1 MARRGNK
8 QSTNQTEGTQPEAP
22 TGTQEGTVST
32 TTAEAPASTETPA
45 PAEGNTE
52 AAKAPEAPIDLTQFQ
67 SVANA
72 AVAEADTATGSIP
85 EGELSKVVAEY
96 RGLDGVKAKNKA
108 KTWLNDQMKE
118 AMNGDDIAKAR
129 AFLQLHESMTAGSS
143 GKSGGEKV
151 PADPTEAFVQQ
162 YGTLRLALGLLTPGE
177 GVDEAW
183 ADKAKELVES
193 STAQAQEYLAWVR
206 NDAEDKGDEPEV
218 SAVVKNAVK
227 LATGKAAKAGGR
239 SGGGSTFTG
248 ERRDIAK
255 HIESAFEGKEVGTF
269 MLIAEI
275 RNHQS
280 EEYGTDSP
288 SAGAISARLFPA
300 SGKVNLPKGIEPATN
315 DKGNKGARKVA

>member
-8 QSTNQTEGTQPEAP
+8 QGNTQTEGTQPEAP

-32 TTAEAPASTETPA
+32 TTTEAPAAPAAETTAETP
-45 PAEGNTE
+45 
-52 AAKAPEAPIDLTQFQ
+52 KAPEAPIDLSQFQ
-67 SVANA
+67 AVANQ
-72 AVAEADTATGSIP
+72 AVAESDTATGSIP
-85 EGELSKVVAEY
+85 EGELSKVITEY

-108 KTWLNDQMKE
+108 KGWLNDQMKE

-129 AFLQLHESMTAGSS
+129 AFLQLHESMTAGS
-143 GKSGGEKV
+143 GGGSKAEKA

-162 YGTLRLALGLLTPGE
+162 YATLRLALGLLTPGE
-177 GVDEAW
+177 GVDDTW
-183 ADKAKELVES
+183 QDKAKELVES
-193 STAQAQEYLAWVR
+193 SNQVAGEYLAWVR
-206 NDAEDKGDEPEV
+206 NESEDKGDEPEV
-218 SAVVKNAVK
+218 SPVVRNAVK

-255 HIESAFEGKEVGTF
+255 HIQSAFADKQVGDF
-269 MLIAEI
+269 LLIAEI

-300 SGKVNLPKGIEPATN
+300 SGKVTIEGVEPATN
-315 DKGNKGARKVA
+315 EKGNKGARKVA